1 MTALGNGLVD
11 VERHEERLRILEVE
25 LATEKRVGA
34 RESDMLR
41 VKGNIASTYQSLGR
55 LEEALS
61 LEREIYARHVAL
73 EGVDSDMTMI
83 ALICLANTLSKLHRY
98 EEVLGFAQDKIAVC
112 QRVLGAEHEHTFFL
126 RELYAV
132 ALFNIGSHE
141 DREQAEAILADIVQK
156 MRRVLGAHH
165 PRTRI
170 AEDSLRKARQ
180 RLERSS

>member
-1 MTALGNGLVD
+1 
-11 VERHEERLRILEVE
+11 VE

-73 EGVDSDMTMI
+73 EGMDSDITMI
-83 ALICLANTLSKLHRY
+83 AVICLANTLSKLRRY
-98 EEVLGFAQDKIAVC
+98 GEVISFTQDKITLC

-126 RELYAV
+126 RELYALV
-132 ALFNIGSHE
+132 LFNIGSHD
-141 DREQAEAILADIVQK
+141 DREQAEAILADVVQK
-156 MRRVLGAHH
+156 MRRVLEHIIRGLGLR
-165 PRTRI
+165 RTT
-170 AEDSLRKARQ
+170 S
-180 RLERSS
+180 ERYASA